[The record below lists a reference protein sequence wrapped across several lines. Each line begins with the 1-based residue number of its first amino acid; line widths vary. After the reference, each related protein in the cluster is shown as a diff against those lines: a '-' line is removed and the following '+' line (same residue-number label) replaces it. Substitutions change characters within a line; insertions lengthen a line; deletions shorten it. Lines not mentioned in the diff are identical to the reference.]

1 MPIRA
6 LMVDVDGVVLA
17 HPDPRGWSVD
27 LERDLGVSVEALQA
41 WFFEPHFADVI
52 HGRAG
57 LHERL
62 APVLAKIAPDL
73 TSESLAAYWFEHD
86 YHPDESLLE
95 EIAELRASGLPAHLA
110 TVQEH
115 ERARYIWETRGLN
128 ARFDAIHYAADL
140 GVAKPDPAFFAAIEA
155 RTGLASETLA
165 FIDDK
170 AANVEAARRR
180 GWLARVWTGRVRLA
194 ELMPE
199 LFADR

>member
-1 MPIRA
+1 MALAAALRRRRRRA
-6 LMVDVDGVVLA
+6 VA
-17 HPDPRGWSVD
+17 ARGKP
-27 LERDLGVSVEALQA
+27 QA
-41 WFFEPHFADVI
+41 GHA
-52 HGRAG
+52 
-57 LHERL
+57 
-62 APVLAKIAPDL
+62 
-73 TSESLAAYWFEHD
+73 LAAYWFEHD
-86 YHPDESLLE
+86 YHPNESLLE
-95 EIAELRASGLPAHLA
+95 EIGALRARGLRAHLA

-155 RTGLASETLA
+155 RTGLPAETLA